1 VYIWIDGGDF
11 VNIATLKSVP
21 KPEAWSVQ
29 FDGWDTLSHEQKSF
43 LLKVIGDCA
52 GEWWGAGRAMFWSRQ
67 AALEAITRTI
77 ALGATSTAPIMA
89 A

>member
-1 VYIWIDGGDF
+1 MSLAALGS
-11 VNIATLKSVP
+11 ATQ
-21 KPEAWSVQ
+21 PEAWSVQ
-29 FDGWDTLSHEQKSF
+29 FDGWETLSREQKSF
-43 LLKVIGDCA
+43 LLIVIGDCA

-77 ALGATSTAPIMA
+77 ALGATSTAPILA